1 MNKKNLR
8 AVLFTSLKV
17 LGLNIKPYCI
27 LNNAYDALY
36 LSSQNTIIP
45 IDLVDNKGRRN
56 PNNPIFQNNIA
67 LKDNLNVFEVS
78 DQHLE
83 TIDKY
88 QLLRNLVDSNGII
101 DEEVLDKL
109 KFNVRSLLES
119 SDIKDKELLDLC
131 LDVIYNQNMKALGLH
146 NLVLLYVDW
155 KEKKDAQEAADAEPD
170 AVND

>member
-1 MNKKNLR
+1 MYKIQANQSGTR
-8 AVLFTSLKV
+8 S
-17 LGLNIKPYCI
+17 I
-27 LNNAYDALY
+27 
-36 LSSQNTIIP
+36 
-45 IDLVDNKGRRN
+45 
-56 PNNPIFQNNIA
+56 
-67 LKDNLNVFEVS
+67 EVS

-109 KFNVRSLLES
+109 KLNVRSLLES
-119 SDIKDKELLDLC
+119 SNIKDKELLDLC

-155 KEKKDAQEAADAEPD
+155 KDKKEAEAAAEAEPD